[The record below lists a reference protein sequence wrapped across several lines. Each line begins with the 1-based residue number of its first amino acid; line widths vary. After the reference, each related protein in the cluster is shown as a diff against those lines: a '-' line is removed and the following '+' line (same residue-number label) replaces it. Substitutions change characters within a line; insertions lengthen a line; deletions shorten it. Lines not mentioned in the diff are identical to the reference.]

1 MASIDF
7 EKSTKPYLSP
17 VAAIALSFGYAVG
30 WGAFMMPGRAF
41 LPGAGPLGTMDDLH
55 ALFS

>member
-1 MASIDF
+1 MGDCKMAICQF
-7 EKSTKPYLSP
+7 GLFSP